1 MTDYMAGAKRA
12 FGALTESAKTSFGP
26 GATRSTVAV
35 PIIAGIIGIAL
46 IAMIIIVIIQMKTN
60 RPKQT
65 LKGPIDLFKPLSP
78 IVISRADT
86 KANMSGT
93 YTLSFYVRIDA
104 VPDMR
109 AAATPLFTWPGIWN
123 LGYNAAQEQMVWT
136 IVLTPDGHT
145 GAIEPEV
152 VVLPNVPLQRWTQI
166 SIGFEGRTMDLYV
179 NGKLIKS
186 DTLQNLPPSATS
198 SITIVPG
205 GIIGKLAYVQ
215 LWSRRLTVSQVM
227 SNYTDTSDS
236 QGRPFLGPAF
246 FTALTNIS
254 VPNLFCPSGNCAGTQ
269 PAANPS
275 QTWEFPYA

>member
-1 MTDYMAGAKRA
+1 MSDYAAGAKRA
-12 FGALTESAKTSFGP
+12 FGALTESAKTTFGS
-26 GATRSTVAV
+26 GASSSYVMPAIAAVVGVAL
-35 PIIAGIIGIAL
+35 IAL
-46 IAMIIIVIIQMKTN
+46 IVFVAVQMNTGK
-60 RPKQT
+60 PKQT
-65 LKGPIDLFKPLSP
+65 LKGPIDLFKPPSP
-78 IVISRADT
+78 IVISRTAT

-93 YTLSFYVRIDA
+93 YTLSFYVRVDA

-109 AAATPLFTWPGIWN
+109 TAATPLFTWPGIWD
-123 LGYNAAQEQMVWT
+123 LGYNAAQEQMIWTVKQTFDGRNGVIEPET
-136 IVLTPDGHT
+136 IVLPT
-145 GAIEPEV
+145 
-152 VVLPNVPLQRWTQI
+152 VPLQRWTQVTL
-166 SIGFEGRTMDLYV
+166 GFEGRTMDLYV

-186 DTLQNLPPSATS
+186 ETLQNLPPSAAS

-205 GIIGKLAYVQ
+205 GLIGKLAYVQ
-215 LWSRRLTVSQVM
+215 LWARRLPVSEVM
-227 SNYTDTSDS
+227 SNYLDTSDS